1 MTRFKRYYKTKNR
14 RSSPVVRMKFQSF
27 VDIATQANNM
37 QIISVNAGGDDV
49 LKRLTP
55 FFGAY
60 KYYKLGGVSIKLIP
74 ASTLPVDPTGLSY
87 AAGEQTVDPRD
98 QLTPGMCRITNGE
111 DILENISGLT
121 GDKQRELYN
130 NMLLDPRWYKWMLQS
145 GVKRYGKPKYWQVG
159 QLHQDKW
166 PGSSLNLPH
175 FDANDNFVGTDVVS
189 RAVDKTGLHQVFSS
203 GNSTSSPY
211 GLFQTGNRG
220 VLGWMP
226 TDGFQPILK
235 PNGTIDMRVMMASI
249 PEIELFKILMP
260 PMHKTNYYYRM
271 FITETVYFREP
282 IVMNIN
288 GFRPID
294 VFHGNALPAPV
305 NPKQEYDPES
315 LVPIDMRT
323 GGNNGS
329 DKNL

>member
-1 MTRFKRYYKTKNR
+1 MARYR
-14 RSSPVVRMKFQSF
+14 RRYRSRVVRMKFQSF
-27 VDIATQANNM
+27 VDIATQADNM
-37 QIISVNAGGDDV
+37 QIISVNAGGEGV
-49 LKRLTP
+49 VRRLAP

-87 AAGEQTVDPRD
+87 EEGENTVDPRD

-111 DILENISGLT
+111 DILEDITGLT
-121 GDKQRELYN
+121 GDQQRQLYD

-145 GVKRYGKPKYWQVG
+145 GVKRFGKPRYWQIG

-166 PGSSLNLPH
+166 PGAFTNMPL
-175 FDANDNFVGTDVVS
+175 FANDGSVDGSCHEGRSRSIAGSAPLYADVGSS
-189 RAVDKTGLHQVFSS
+189 RL
-203 GNSTSSPY
+203 
-211 GLFQTGNRG
+211 GLFQTGHRG

-226 TDGFQPILK
+226 TDSFQTVV
-235 PNGTIDMRVMMASI
+235 NASGNAVLRPFVTSV
-249 PEIELFKILMP
+249 PEVELFKILMP

-288 GFRPID
+288 GYRPID
-294 VFHGNALPAPV
+294 VFHASPLGSNVAPTV
-305 NPKQEYDPES
+305 PLSYSDLDP
-315 LVPIDMRT
+315 IT
-323 GGNNGS
+323 GGNDGS
-329 DKNL
+329 N

>member
-1 MTRFKRYYKTKNR
+1 MRYKRYNR
-14 RSSPVVRMKFQSF
+14 KGHGSKVVKMKFQSF
-27 VDIATQANNM
+27 VDIATQADNM
-37 QIISVNAGGDDV
+37 KIISVNAGGSDV
-49 LKRLTP
+49 IRRLAP

-87 AAGEQTVDPRD
+87 EAGENTVDPRD

-111 DILENISGLT
+111 DILEDITGLT
-121 GDKQRELYN
+121 GDQQRQLYD

-145 GVKRYGKPKYWQVG
+145 GVKRFGKPRYWQIG

-166 PGSSLNLPH
+166 PGAFVNMPLLN
-175 FDANDNFVGTDVVS
+175 DANRVVDTAQEGRS
-189 RAVDKTGLHQVFSS
+189 RTLS
-203 GNSTSSPY
+203 GNAPLYATVNSSQY
-211 GLFQTGNRG
+211 GIFQTGHRG

-226 TDGFQPILK
+226 TDGFQTYVKADNSPGSEAFLTS
-235 PNGTIDMRVMMASI
+235 P
-249 PEIELFKILMP
+249 PEVELFKILMP

-288 GFRPID
+288 GYRPID
-294 VFHGNALPAPV
+294 VFHASGINPPS
-305 NPKQEYDPES
+305 NPKVALNPES
-315 LVPIDMRT
+315 LVNVDLLT
-323 GGNNGS
+323 GGNDGS
-329 DKNL
+329 S